1 MLEHM
6 KDTPT
11 IAKLP
16 GQPAPD
22 CCAPQDEALL
32 IPGSLAPERAE
43 RLAEQLKA
51 LADATR
57 LRMVDLLAQQ
67 AQPLCVCDITAQ
79 FAQHQ
84 PTISHHLRI
93 LRDAGLVMAE
103 KRGIWAYYQVTTAG
117 RRALAQV
124 LPLD

>member
-1 MLEHM
+1 MHTIPML
-6 KDTPT
+6 P
-11 IAKLP
+11 A
-16 GQPAPD
+16 QPAQE
-22 CCAPQDEALL
+22 CCAPQAETLL
-32 IPGSLAPERAE
+32 IPGSLTLERAE

-93 LRDAGLVMAE
+93 LRDAGLVTAE

-117 RRALAQV
+117 RRALAQFV
-124 LPLD
+124 ALD